1 MAAAHARIGA
11 VLVALAIAVAAWLAG
26 DGGGARAAVGQT
38 TGPLVATDPANAAVL
53 VAQDLEPG
61 DARAGEVT
69 VTNAGD
75 SSGAFALSAGDLVD
89 AGASLSGVLELS
101 VQDVTAGRAVYS
113 GSLGGLGSVA
123 LGTLAQGETRRYR
136 FTVSFPGGRPD
147 AEDNAYQGASTSVT
161 FVWDA
166 AGSASTGVASTG
178 TDAPVAAAGSRRTP
192 RMVLSGA
199 RRQRGAHGRVTT
211 WVRCEATCRIV
222 VSGTT
227 SFGSRK
233 ASLRTLRRSLIVPGR
248 MTVQVTL
255 PRAAR
260 VALSRGR
267 RVTVRL
273 RVRTTISG
281 RVVLARRTI
290 VVQRPR

>member
-11 VLVALAIAVAAWLAG
+11 GLVALAIAVAAWLAG
-26 DGGGARAAVGQT
+26 DGGGARAAVGQA
-38 TGPLVATDPANAAVL
+38 TGPLVAADPANAAVL
-53 VAQDLEPG
+53 VAKDLEPG

-89 AGASLSGVLELS
+89 AGAPLSGVLELS

-123 LGTLAQGETRRYR
+123 LGTLAQGETHRYR

-178 TDAPVAAAGSRRTP
+178 ADAPVAAAGSRRTP
-192 RMVLSGA
+192 RMVLGGA

-211 WVRCEATCRIV
+211 WLRCEATCRIV
-222 VSGTT
+222 VSGTA

-248 MTVQVTL
+248 TTVQVTL

-273 RVRTTISG
+273 RVKTTIAG